1 MMFFGGVGRSPN
13 FAFSIVN
20 TEQVKA
26 HHFSVK
32 ILTSGPDVQ
41 MLAHGDINQS

>member
-13 FAFSIVN
+13 FAFSIVHI
-20 TEQVKA
+20 EQVKA

-32 ILTSGPDVQ
+32 ILTSGPDSHV
-41 MLAHGDINQS
+41 LAHGGINQ